1 MNQKMKLRFK
11 QRVLCATLTAALVAG
26 TLVTSA
32 APAMA
37 DEGTGSSQALAG
49 SSVVQTVVGQPN
61 PDFYKALDLSSGMNP
76 IDHLAAFNIL
86 IFRLVMF
93 PIGQIFGLIDSTR
106 LQLSS

>member
-11 QRVLCATLTAALVAG
+11 QRVLCATLAAAFAAG
-26 TLVTSA
+26 AVA
-32 APAMA
+32 APATA

-86 IFRLVMF
+86 LFRLVMF